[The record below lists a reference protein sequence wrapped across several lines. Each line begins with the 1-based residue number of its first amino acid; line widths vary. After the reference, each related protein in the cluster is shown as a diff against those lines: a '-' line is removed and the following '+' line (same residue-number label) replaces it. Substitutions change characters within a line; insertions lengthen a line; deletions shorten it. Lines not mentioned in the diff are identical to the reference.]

1 KKASTQFFIN
11 FIIGL
16 GINEYIYYVLLHIL
30 KIQYLLDL
38 FITMGL
44 VAVYTF
50 VVSKFLI
57 FMA

>member
-1 KKASTQFFIN
+1 
-11 FIIGL
+11 
-16 GINEYIYYVLLHIL
+16 
-30 KIQYLLDL
+30 L

-57 FMA
+57 FKA